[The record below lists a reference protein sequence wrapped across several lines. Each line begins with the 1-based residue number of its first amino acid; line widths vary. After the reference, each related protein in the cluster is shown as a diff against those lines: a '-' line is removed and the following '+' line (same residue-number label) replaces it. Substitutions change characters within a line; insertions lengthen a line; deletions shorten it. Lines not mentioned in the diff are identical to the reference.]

1 MTTNILFIFSF
12 FMVGFILHLIIVLME
27 MKNKIKILEEQNE
40 DAKIRISNMQ
50 DIWYEDLERKAQ
62 YESECG

>member
-1 MTTNILFIFSF
+1 MTNILFISSF
-12 FMVGFILHLIIVLME
+12 FMVGFILHLIVVLME
-27 MKNKIKILEEQNE
+27 MKNKIKILEEQNK

-50 DIWYEDLERKAQ
+50 DILYEDLERKAQ

>member
-1 MTTNILFIFSF
+1 MTNILFISSF
-12 FMVGFILHLIIVLME
+12 FMVGFILHLIVVLME
-27 MKNKIKILEEQNE
+27 MKNKIKILEEQNK

-50 DIWYEDLERKAQ
+50 DILYEDFERKAQ

>member
-1 MTTNILFIFSF
+1 
-12 FMVGFILHLIIVLME
+12 MVGFILHLIVVLME
-27 MKNKIKILEEQNE
+27 MKNKIKILEEQNK

-50 DIWYEDLERKAQ
+50 DILYEDLERKAQ